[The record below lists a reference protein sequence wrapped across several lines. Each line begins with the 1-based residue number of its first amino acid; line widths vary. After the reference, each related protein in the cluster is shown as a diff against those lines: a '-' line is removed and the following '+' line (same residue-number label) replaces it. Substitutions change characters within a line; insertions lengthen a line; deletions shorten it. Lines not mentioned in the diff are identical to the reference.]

1 MRASWSGALQAALL
15 VVPVK
20 TYGATKEHD
29 TRFRNLCPCHHQPI
43 KMPKVCAVTGQV
55 PPGTLLRG
63 VEISQPGKTTPGQYA
78 VVSDAEVDALPLP
91 TTGAIVLDG
100 FRIPAISTRNWAA
113 RKRSR
118 ASPRSSTT

>member
-55 PPGTLLRG
+55 PPGTLLRDCRIM
-63 VEISQPGKTTPGQYA
+63 VPGREAVVTDLEVRYTTPSVLADGSRVNRSGVRFLQKT
-78 VVSDAEVDALPLP
+78 DELEALIKVFVIDLEQK
-91 TTGAIVLDG
+91 A
-100 FRIPAISTRNWAA
+100 
-113 RKRSR
+113 KE
-118 ASPRSSTT
+118 